1 MLDVQC
7 LYLSHKSLSMS
18 FETNLIPKIAV
29 DAMGGDFAPRNT
41 VIGAISALDADQDI
55 ELILVGQ
62 KDKIEKEI
70 ADNNLKFDS
79 DKIVDASEVI
89 EMFDSPTG
97 SLKSKPDSSIV
108 VGAVMVRD
116 RKADAFVSA
125 GNTGAMMAAS
135 TLLTGRIKGVGR
147 PTIGAAFPTN
157 SGKVCNVYDV
167 GASVDSKPEHLFEYA
182 VMGSIFVSEMQGTIN
197 PTIGTLSVGE
207 EDKKGNELVK
217 NTNILLKN
225 SDLNFIGNV
234 EGRDILNGSVDIVV
248 CDGFV
253 GNIILKFGESFLDFM
268 KGRVKSYS
276 NSGIVNKLQAGITR
290 NVLRSSLKDMDYQAH
305 GGAPLLGINGISII
319 GHGSSSPLAIRNMV
333 LRAKEMY
340 DRKLISKIEKSIKS
354 YSVK

>member
-1 MLDVQC
+1 MN
-7 LYLSHKSLSMS
+7 
-18 FETNLIPKIAV
+18 FENNLIPKIAV

-41 VIGAISALDADQDI
+41 VVGAISALAVDQDI

-70 ADNNLKFDS
+70 SDNNLKFDS
-79 DKIVDASEVI
+79 DNIVDATEVI

-108 VGAVMVRD
+108 VGARMVKE

-135 TLLTGRIKGVGR
+135 TLLTGRIKGVSR
-147 PTIGAAFPTN
+147 PTIGAAFPTV

-167 GASVDSKPEHLFEYA
+167 GASVESKPQHLFEYA
-182 VMGSIFVSEMQGTIN
+182 VMGSIFVSEMQGTKN

-217 NTNILLKN
+217 NTNLLLKN

-234 EGRDILNGSVDIVV
+234 EGRDILNGSLDIVV

-253 GNIILKFGESFLDFM
+253 GNIILKFGESFMNFL
-268 KGRVKSYS
+268 KGRIRSYADQ
-276 NSGIVNKLQAGITR
+276 GLVNKLKAGVAKG
-290 NVLRSSLKDMDYQAH
+290 VLKVSLKDMDYQTH
-305 GGAPLLGINGISII
+305 GGVPLLGINGISII

-340 DRKLISKIEKSIKS
+340 DRKLISKIENSIKS